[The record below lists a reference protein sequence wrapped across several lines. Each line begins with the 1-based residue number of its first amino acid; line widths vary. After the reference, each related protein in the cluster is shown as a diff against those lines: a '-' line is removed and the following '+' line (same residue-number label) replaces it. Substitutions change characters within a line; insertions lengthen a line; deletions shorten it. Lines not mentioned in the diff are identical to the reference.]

1 MKLGKPIYLDHQSTT
16 PVDPAVLS
24 AMEPYFRHSFGNP
37 HSSDH
42 LVGWKA
48 ASAVELAATRVARMI
63 GADLDEII
71 FTSGATESN
80 NLALLGLAHR
90 AAGGSRRR
98 LLVSSIEHKCVL
110 AAARVVHQRYGFEID
125 LLPVDRDGIVDL
137 SVLEERLGKDVLA
150 VSVMAVNNEIGTIQ
164 DIEQISS
171 LARSVGA
178 IVHCDAAQ
186 APITLNLEEMA
197 RQCDIV
203 SLSAHKMYGPQGI
216 GVIAISRDLHDSVE
230 PLLHGG
236 GQQNGLRSGT
246 VPVPLC
252 VGMGVAAELLS
263 SKNAEDKRN
272 SLRSR
277 RDRFVQMLEDLPW
290 PITVN
295 GPASRKR
302 HVGNASVCF
311 RGFSAHEI
319 LGSMQPYVAASTGAA
334 CTSGVPE
341 MSHVLK
347 AIGLSSDEADAS
359 IRFSL
364 GFDTTDDD
372 VDEAIALVEASLER
386 ISRSNLGRLG

>member
-1 MKLGKPIYLDHQSTT
+1 MT
-16 PVDPAVLS
+16 
-24 AMEPYFRHSFGNP
+24 PYFRHLFGNS

-42 LVGWKA
+42 SIGWKS

-63 GADLDEII
+63 GADADEII

-90 AAGGSRRR
+90 AAGGDRRR

-110 AAARVVHQRYGFEID
+110 AAGRVVRDRYGFALD
-125 LLPVDRDGIVDL
+125 FVPVDRNGLVDL
-137 SVLEERLGKDVLA
+137 SLLEELLGEDVLA
-150 VSVMAVNNEIGTIQ
+150 LSVMAVNNEIGVIQ
-164 DIEQISS
+164 DIAQISE
-171 LARSVGA
+171 LARHYGA

-186 APITLNLEEMA
+186 APTTLDLEGIA

-203 SLSAHKMYGPQGI
+203 TLSAHKMYGPQGI
-216 GVIAISRDLHDSVE
+216 GAIAISRDLQNRIE

-246 VPVPLC
+246 IPVPLC

-263 SKNAEDKRN
+263 NKEAKEKRN
-272 SLRSR
+272 TLRSR
-277 RDRFVQMLEDLPW
+277 RDRFVQKLHDLPW

-295 GPASRKR
+295 GPAGTQR
-302 HVGNASVCF
+302 HVGNANVCF
-311 RGFSAHEI
+311 NGFSAHDI
-319 LGSMQPYVAASTGAA
+319 LGAMQPYLAASTGAA

-341 MSHVLK
+341 ISHVLK
-347 AIGLSSDEADAS
+347 AIGLSSDEADSS

-364 GFDTTDDD
+364 GFDTTDED
-372 VDEAIALVEASLER
+372 VDEAIGLINETLER
-386 ISRSNLGRLG
+386 ISRPMLGHLG